1 MHVDYNKETLVSTT
15 SSTTDEGSRMQTL
28 KRSVNNDE
36 QGKFKEVGPLYSTKS
51 IYFYTAR
58 IACIHVSTL
67 YSNFHGVLIFAIY
80 FHG

>member
-51 IYFYTAR
+51 LYIFIQHALHAYMYLH
-58 IACIHVSTL
+58 CIV
-67 YSNFHGVLIFAIY
+67 IFM
-80 FHG
+80 GC